1 MKKVLFVCNEG
12 MSTSVLAQKVSDYA
26 QTQEVSFTVDAK
38 PESEL
43 VRCYQDYDLVMVAPQ
58 LAYMAN
64 KIAKR
69 FEGEI
74 KVGKLNPMA
83 FGRMNVELLYAGIKE
98 ELENE
103 CN

>member
-12 MSTSVLAQKVSDYA
+12 MSTSVLAQKVSNYA
-26 QTQEVSFTVDAK
+26 STMDIAFTVEAK

-43 VRCYQDYDLVMVAPQ
+43 GRCYQDYDLVMVAPQ

-69 FEGEI
+69 YDGEI
-74 KVGKLNPMA
+74 KVGKLSPID
-83 FGRMNVELLYAGIKE
+83 FGRMNIENLYEAIKE
-98 ELENE
+98 EL
-103 CN
+103 